1 MSVAK
6 IVIIFRLLCG
16 IIRGILCMFAE
27 YLDNYMALLIIYML
41 GTLGVSFLCSLLES
55 VLMSTPLSFITMK
68 KEQGYKPAEKFF
80 KYKSDPDRPLAAI
93 LSLNTIAN
101 TLGAAAVGRQAT
113 ILFGSTWFGIISAL
127 TTFLVL
133 VFSEIVPKTIGT
145 TYWKSLMG
153 FVTSVISFLTIIMW
167 PLVIIV
173 QLITKLLSKDDDE
186 ATVSR
191 DEVTAMAN
199 IGLEEGVIDSDENK
213 VIQNI
218 MKLDKVQACD
228 VMTPRIV
235 AMTAQENMTLKNF
248 YKNDAYL
255 HFSRI
260 PVYADS
266 PEYITGYILLS
277 DALEGL
283 ADDEFD
289 KRLVELKRPIS
300 FFKEEDSCGHIWEEL
315 LKKHEQIALII
326 DEYGCFQGILT
337 LEDIIETI
345 LGLEIIDENDQ
356 AIDMQQ
362 FARERWERRQKRFRP
377 IVLPKE
383 DDGEKA

>member
-1 MSVAK
+1 
-6 IVIIFRLLCG
+6 
-16 IIRGILCMFAE
+16 
-27 YLDNYMALLIIYML
+27 MALLIVYML
-41 GTLGVSFLCSLLES
+41 GTLGISFLCSLLES
-55 VLMSTPLSFITMK
+55 VLMSTPLSFITMR

-145 TYWKSLMG
+145 TYWKNLMG

-173 QLITKLLSKDDDE
+173 QLITKLLSRDDDE

-383 DDGEKA
+383 DDGEKAQGGRFAGAVVVEIGFPLAGVGGF

>member
-1 MSVAK
+1 MGGGQIYS
-6 IVIIFRLLCG
+6 
-16 IIRGILCMFAE
+16 GILCKFAE
-27 YLDNYMALLIIYML
+27 YYGKPMVLLIIYML

-55 VLMSTPLSFITMK
+55 VLMSTPISFVTMK
-68 KEQGYKPAEKFF
+68 KEQGYKPADKFYKF
-80 KYKSDPDRPLAAI
+80 KSDPDRPLAAI

-101 TLGAAAVGRQAT
+101 TLGAAAIGRQAT
-113 ILFGSTWFGIISAL
+113 ILFGSAWFGIISAA
-127 TTFLVL
+127 TTLLVL

-145 TYWKSLMG
+145 SYWKNLMG
-153 FVTSVISFLTIIMW
+153 FVTSVISFLTVLMW

-173 QLITKLLSKDDDE
+173 QLITRLLSRDDDE

-218 MKLDKVQACD
+218 MKLDNVKACD

-248 YKNDAYL
+248 YKNDTYL

-300 FFKEEDSCGHIWEEL
+300 FFKEEDSCGFIWEEL
-315 LKKHEQIALII
+315 LKKHEQMALII
-326 DEYGCFQGILT
+326 DEYGCFQGIIT

-356 AIDMQQ
+356 ATDMQQ
-362 FARERWERRQKRFRP
+362 FARERWERRQKRFRT

-383 DDGEKA
+383 DPKEDTKDDH